1 MSSRPQQVA
10 HVWVADDLAHLQ
22 GDTHRRPLTDEH
34 CSRTQK
40 ERWSRA
46 INGFVCD
53 SQDLE
58 MNLVTDQQPIE

>member
-1 MSSRPQQVA
+1 M
-10 HVWVADDLAHLQ
+10 ADDLAHLQ